1 MRTAVDDKLA
11 AVKQANQ
18 TLEIHLATW
27 LRAPSR
33 ESRDRLDRSMI
44 EHDDLMIRLI
54 GLRK

>member
-1 MRTAVDDKLA
+1 MRTAVDEKLA
-11 AVKQANQ
+11 AVKQANE

-33 ESRDRLDRSMI
+33 ESRERLDRTMI